1 MDELQEL
8 LYGLVQ
14 NFVMEI
20 TQELAETSN
29 VPVSDGGVMPVKTGR
44 LRSSLTVTQAGDSIV
59 DVSYNT
65 PYANIIHDGGMDSK
79 GRRYKSQKYL
89 AAPLE
94 EIFNTF
100 PKRLE
105 DSFDKVG
112 AKLGQGLT
120 VKIEPTS
127 IL

>member
-1 MDELQEL
+1 
-8 LYGLVQ
+8 
-14 NFVMEI
+14 MEI

-29 VPVSDGGVMPVKTGR
+29 IPISDGGVMPVKTGR

-59 DVSYNT
+59 DISYNT
-65 PYANIIHDGGMDSK
+65 PYANIIHDGGMDGK

-94 EIFNTF
+94 EIFSTF

-112 AKLGQGLT
+112 AKLGQGLS

>member
-14 NFVMEI
+14 NLVMEI

-29 VPVSDGGVMPVKTGR
+29 IPVSAGGVMPVKTGR
-44 LRSSLTVTQAGDSIV
+44 LRSSLMVTQAGEGIV
-59 DVSYNT
+59 DISYNT

-94 EIFNTF
+94 EIFNTL
-100 PKRLE
+100 PERLE
-105 DSFDKVG
+105 KSFDHMG
-112 AKLGQGLT
+112 AKLGQGLS

>member
-29 VPVSDGGVMPVKTGR
+29 IPISDGGVMPVKTGR

-59 DVSYNT
+59 DISYNT
-65 PYANIIHDGGMDSK
+65 P
-79 GRRYKSQKYL
+79 
-89 AAPLE
+89 
-94 EIFNTF
+94 
-100 PKRLE
+100 
-105 DSFDKVG
+105 
-112 AKLGQGLT
+112 
-120 VKIEPTS
+120 
-127 IL
+127 